1 MATRNGSAEWRGDLQ
16 SGAGTLT
23 VGESAFSGDYSF
35 SSRFEEGAGTNP
47 EELIAGA
54 HAGCF
59 AMALSNDLSEHGHPV
74 ESVRATARVH
84 LRNVD
89 GAPTIQRIELAAEG
103 RVEASTRRISSNTP
117 RRRRRTARCRA
128 RSPRSPRSSSQ
139 RGWSTELAHQ
149 RRNSRRRR
157 SHSAPKSRRI
167 PPIGLATAGSAN
179 VSPGSRLLRRQ
190 SAKSRNS
197 RFETS

>member
-103 RVEASTRRISSNTP
+103 RVEGID
-117 RRRRRTARCRA
+117 
-128 RSPRSPRSSSQ
+128 
-139 RGWSTELAHQ
+139 EAHF
-149 RRNSRRRR
+149 
-157 SHSAPKSRRI
+157 
-167 PPIGLATAGSAN
+167 
-179 VSPGSRLLRRQ
+179 V
-190 SAKSRNS
+190 
-197 RFETS
+197 E